1 MFCGN
6 YVMNAVSVAV
16 EACLAG
22 KKARGKYIDTPIFE
36 KIDEQENVLDE
47 KTLQK
52 QRELF
57 VAKLEVM
64 KANFELNKKKNK
76 DK

>member
-1 MFCGN
+1 M
-6 YVMNAVSVAV
+6 
-16 EACLAG
+16 
-22 KKARGKYIDTPIFE
+22 
-36 KIDEQENVLDE
+36 DEQENVLDE
-47 KTLQK
+47 KALQK

-64 KANFELNKKKNK
+64 KANFELNKKKDK